1 MRHIRRAQLCLA
13 ASAVA
18 LASLAAMPGC
28 WVPLAVGGMM
38 ESYKE
43 SSTHEVPADYL
54 GLQGKSFAVVV
65 AADRAIQAQFP
76 DLVPQLVARV
86 SERLRAESGASG
98 YVPPGVMVSYMNQR
112 PRWVALTHSELAE
125 DLGVDRIVFVD
136 LMEFRLNEPGNQY
149 VWEGVA
155 AATLG
160 VAEMESFAPDE
171 YSYRREIRVGFPDGK
186 GFNSNDFG
194 PDVVKSRLMNR
205 LTDRITWVFYN
216 HQEPYYP
223 DY

>member
-1 MRHIRRAQLCLA
+1 MRNIPRSTCCLA
-13 ASAVA
+13 AAA
-18 LASLAAMPGC
+18 LALTSLAVMPGC
-28 WVPLAVGGMM
+28 WIPLAMGGMM

-54 GLQGKSFAVVV
+54 GLEGKSFAVVV

-98 YVPPGVMVSYMNQR
+98 YVPPGIMVNYMNQQ
-112 PRWVALTHSELAE
+112 PRWVALTYSELAE
-125 DLGVDRIVFVD
+125 ALGVDRIVFVD

-149 VWEGVA
+149 VWEGIA

-171 YSYRREIRVGFPDGK
+171 FAYRREIRVGFPDGK

-194 PDVVKSRLMNR
+194 ADVVKARLLNR